1 MSNHWPNYS
10 EIRSRMQK
18 ELSPFLDAL
27 ASSCCGRRRLK
38 NSFPEAAEMA
48 CIRKTAALGNRFK
61 REPRIAE
68 QRSGKLESQPLLIL
82 QWSKTGRRFE
92 GAHQITRTHVGKLR
106 QPRQPQ
112 LARHSGFWQSVWR
125 VRTRCAQ

>member
-1 MSNHWPNYS
+1 
-10 EIRSRMQK
+10 MQK

-68 QRSGKLESQPLLIL
+68 QRSGKLESVDSFSRSSLPKSFFDREAI
-82 QWSKTGRRFE
+82 
-92 GAHQITRTHVGKLR
+92 AIV
-106 QPRQPQ
+106 
-112 LARHSGFWQSVWR
+112 
-125 VRTRCAQ
+125 VRPS